1 MKFRKK
7 PVEIEAFQMTEERR
21 KDNSDWPEWL
31 NEAWQK
37 EPGVVGAVFPAKYP
51 FSDGEDELKIH
62 TLEGEHRVS
71 FGDWIIR
78 GVKGELYPCKPEI
91 FEMTYEEVEA

>member
-1 MKFRKK
+1 MKFKKK
-7 PVEIEAFQMTEERR
+7 PVEVEAFQLTEESR
-21 KDNSDWPEWL
+21 KDNSTWPEWL

-37 EPGVVGAVFPAKYP
+37 NHAEPGAVFPANYP

-62 TLEGEHRVS
+62 TLEGEMVAS

-78 GVKGELYPCKPEI
+78 GVVGELYPCKPEV
-91 FEMTYEEVEA
+91 FAATYEAAE